1 MVYEGNKTASR
12 VFLDNNIKRYDVGKH
27 EKSVDRKRSE
37 AEFSLC
43 FSSVLHVIAFFI
55 IV

>member
-1 MVYEGNKTASR
+1 M
-12 VFLDNNIKRYDVGKH
+12 FLVNIRKCYVVGEH
-27 EKSVDRKRSE
+27 EKTVEGKLGK
-37 AEFSLC
+37 AKFSLC